1 MQLVVQLACPS
12 VRLFL
17 LQLLKQQTS
26 DSDFCMCIS
35 HDRNTP
41 VLKVE
46 VIGEGVTIRV
56 RVGVNK
62 DGNAVGLTSVL
73 GRGQTELV
81 LYSLMLSFLILAASV
96 QTSRAV

>member
-12 VRLFL
+12 VRLCL

-26 DSDFCMCIS
+26 DTDFCMCIS

-56 RVGVNK
+56 RVGVAK
-62 DGNAVGLTSVL
+62 DGSSKQLRVLRYTATFTPHETKLT
-73 GRGQTELV
+73 
-81 LYSLMLSFLILAASV
+81 
-96 QTSRAV
+96 

>member
-1 MQLVVQLACPS
+1 MQLVVQLTCPS
-12 VRLFL
+12 VRLCL

-26 DSDFCMCIS
+26 DTDFCMCIS

-56 RVGVNK
+56 RVGVAK
-62 DGNAVGLTSVL
+62 DGSSKQLRVLRYTATFTPHETKLT
-73 GRGQTELV
+73 
-81 LYSLMLSFLILAASV
+81 
-96 QTSRAV
+96 